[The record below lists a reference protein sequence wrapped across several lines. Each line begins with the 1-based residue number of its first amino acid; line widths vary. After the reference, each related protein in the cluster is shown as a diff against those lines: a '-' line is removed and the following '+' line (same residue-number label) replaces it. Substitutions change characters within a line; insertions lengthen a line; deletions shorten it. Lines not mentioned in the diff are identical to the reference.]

1 MRGSYSTDAENES
14 SLSYCA
20 NVKKVIVE
28 FNYSS
33 SGIPFRSWDPF
44 IELSGGGGWGW
55 GGEKPSQPMAPFP
68 QGRLSESL
76 VNQPLSEFPLCYF
89 TATTVT
95 GSGEGGAA
103 KKKKKKKRQ
112 QRDKKGERRSQR
124 EEQLVAA
131 AQLKL
136 LIRVWRATRS
146 LLMECSW
153 MNEGDSYGQ
162 TPHVCLCV

>member
-1 MRGSYSTDAENES
+1 MGVGDRDGGAEQ
-14 SLSYCA
+14 
-20 NVKKVIVE
+20 
-28 FNYSS
+28 
-33 SGIPFRSWDPF
+33 
-44 IELSGGGGWGW
+44 
-55 GGEKPSQPMAPFP
+55 PSQPMAPFP
-68 QGRLSESL
+68 QGRFSESL

-89 TATTVT
+89 TVTTVT

-103 KKKKKKKRQ
+103 KKKKRKRQ
-112 QRDKKGERRSQR
+112 QRDKKGERRSQI

-136 LIRVWRATRS
+136 LIRVWKATRS

-153 MNEGDSYGQ
+153 MNEGDSYAQ